1 MVNPI
6 CAELSEQDVVT
17 IPTVIK
23 NKILMAPG
31 KWNDIHYSAE
41 EIKKAF
47 ENTNWNDKDAIS
59 IILDHADKPL
69 SVHDWVGWVRNPRLE
84 GNNLVGDLE
93 LYDENII
100 VKLLKAKAKFGISPR
115 IRGTEDKGELKDFV
129 FENFS
134 IVTNPAV
141 KKAYINLSQAQIKS
155 KQEVKK
161 MPQESKKKG
170 VLEEEE
176 TEVAEEETTEEEEEE
191 VTEEM
196 ASKDK
201 KSSEEE
207 MSEKELL
214 DIVSMSD
221 WTDFVASMR
230 KKYPKMSFKDIA
242 KAYKEKSKESE
253 ELEQLSEEEIV
264 SKIEQ
269 LTNILRRKKKY
280 PYPYEEESSEKKIK
294 EMEQKIQELSER
306 LNAPDAKSV
315 QELSQ
320 DKQAKVS
327 VFATNDKLHKPGTLA
342 MAEFLRSSFA

>member
-1 MVNPI
+1 MVSPI
-6 CAELSEQDVVT
+6 CAELSEQDIVT

-31 KWNDIHYSAE
+31 KWNDVHYSAE

-47 ENTNWNDKDAIS
+47 ENTNWNDKDTIS
-59 IILDHADKPL
+59 LILDHADKPL

-100 VKLLKAKAKFGISPR
+100 IKLLKAKAKFGISPR

-161 MPQESKKKG
+161 MPQESKNKE
-170 VLEEEE
+170 VLDEE
-176 TEVAEEETTEEEEEE
+176 TEVAEEETSEEEE

-196 ASKDK
+196 ASKENK
-201 KSSEEE
+201 KKKYPYPYEPEE
-207 MSEKELL
+207 MSDDELL

-242 KAYKEKSKESE
+242 KAYKEKNKIDVEKLIDEAVRWARSK
-253 ELEQLSEEEIV
+253 
-264 SKIEQ
+264 
-269 LTNILRRKKKY
+269 
-280 PYPYEEESSEKKIK
+280 
-294 EMEQKIQELSER
+294 
-306 LNAPDAKSV
+306 
-315 QELSQ
+315 
-320 DKQAKVS
+320 
-327 VFATNDKLHKPGTLA
+327 
-342 MAEFLRSSFA
+342 RS